1 VAKLN
6 PYAKHTFR
14 RYRNEED
21 GVFVHEHG
29 NETILMPK
37 MIDEHNLEKGL
48 EAEITLSINPKK
60 QF

>member
-1 VAKLN
+1 
-6 PYAKHTFR
+6 
-14 RYRNEED
+14 
-21 GVFVHEHG
+21 
-29 NETILMPK
+29 MPK